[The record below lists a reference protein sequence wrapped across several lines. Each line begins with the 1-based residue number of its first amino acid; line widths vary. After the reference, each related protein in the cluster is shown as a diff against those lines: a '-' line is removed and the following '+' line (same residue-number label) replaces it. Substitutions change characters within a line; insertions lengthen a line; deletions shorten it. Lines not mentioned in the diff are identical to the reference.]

1 MNPNHKIIEVDQFFD
16 DVVLVFRDCGTGAG
30 GFQPGNTCGQEEGA
44 GSGDDSGTDSG
55 DDSDTESDAE
65 DESTD
70 GEEDDTAEED
80 TGDESADESEREFDP
95 DDPDPENQLRGQT
108 PDPPADQLERRT
120 PFTTDDG
127 GEIEHYAAELQ
138 NNPDELVLNDG
149 RDVQERL
156 DYAAGKQENDGFE
169 GSSRAR
175 DVMEFYT
182 SNGYEYTSGNK
193 SGEELIDEDA
203 AGFLED
209 AYTRETIDSMVRE
222 NVREYERELD
232 DAIESGELPDE
243 IKDAIATEY
252 DDPEVLANPSDDVIQ
267 EARDRLVEQ
276 RLDEETE
283 SLIEEATLQNN
294 SAIQKAT
301 RILEQRTAESVLE
314 CCIEIV
320 RGVRLSDS
328 ELKEYIQK
336 GYFTHPSANS
346 WTVDPEIARQFGGN
360 TVMLRMRQPRV
371 GWVNT
376 RDALGEKEIV
386 RPPARQKIKRVT
398 QTANGGWLVDLEE
411 DEEYLGL

>member
-1 MNPNHKIIEVDQFFD
+1 MKPNQKIIEVDQFFE

-70 GEEDDTAEED
+70 DADDDAEED

-127 GEIEHYAAELQ
+127 REIEHYAAELQ

-169 GSSRAR
+169 RSYTAQN
-175 DVMEFYT
+175 VMEFYT
-182 SNGYEYTSGNK
+182 GDGYQYTSGNK
-193 SGEELIDEDA
+193 SGEDLIDDPS
-203 AGFLED
+203 GSFLEG
-209 AYTRETIDSMVRE
+209 AYTQETIDSMADE
-222 NVREYERELD
+222 NVSAYEQELD

-276 RLDEETE
+276 RRDAEVE
-283 SLIEEATLQNN
+283 SLREEAIRANDD
-294 SAIQKAT
+294 AIWEAT

-320 RGVRLSDS
+320 RGVRLSDT
-328 ELKEYIQK
+328 ELKDYIQT
-336 GYFTHPSANS
+336 GYFTHENANS
-346 WTVDPEIARQFGGN
+346 WTVDPKIARGFGGN
-360 TVMLRMRQPRV
+360 VVMLRMRQPRV
-371 GWVNT
+371 GWVNKD
-376 RDALGEKEIV
+376 DARSEKEIV

-411 DEEYLGL
+411 DEEYQGL